1 MSSAE
6 PPEYLTVE
14 QYLALEEETHYKSEY
29 IDGWVRA
36 MIGPTLRH
44 NLVKGNC
51 FLALG
56 NFLKGKSCRP
66 FDSDTKVRID
76 RKGMKRF
83 YYPHVQVVC
92 ESNQQ
97 TSVFQDTPVMI
108 IEVLS
113 PSTRRY
119 DLDEKMTAYL
129 GIPSLQY
136 YMVLEQHQPIAIIM
150 RRAAK
155 GFLREEVQGIDAKI
169 ELPWLGY
176 SMTMRDIYDG
186 VEFTDDCLQEIEAEY
201 ECNQQI

>member
-6 PPEYLTVE
+6 QPEHLTVE
-14 QYLALEEETHYKSEY
+14 QYLALGEEAHYKSEY

-129 GIPSLQY
+129 GIASLQY
-136 YMVLEQHQPIAIIM
+136 YLVLEQHQPIAIIM

-155 GFLREEVQGIDAKI
+155 GFLRGEVQGIDAKI

-176 SMTMRDIYDG
+176 TMTMRDIYDG
-186 VEFTDDCLQEIEAEY
+186 VEFTDDCVQEIEAEY

>member
-6 PPEYLTVE
+6 QPEYMSVD
-14 QYLALEEETHYKSEY
+14 QYLALENGTHYKSEY

-51 FLALG
+51 FVTLV

-76 RKGMKRF
+76 RAGMKRF
-83 YYPHVQVVC
+83 YYPDVQVVC
-92 ESNQQ
+92 ESNQP
-97 TSVFQDTPVMI
+97 TSVFQDNPVLT

-129 GIPSLQY
+129 SIPSLQY
-136 YMVLEQHQPIAIIM
+136 YMVLEQHQPIAIVM
-150 RRAAK
+150 RRTAH

-169 ELPWLGY
+169 DLPWLGY
-176 SMTMRDIYDG
+176 TMSMRDIYDG
-186 VEFTDDCLQEIEAEY
+186 VEFTVDCVQETETEY
-201 ECNQQI
+201 ECNYQP